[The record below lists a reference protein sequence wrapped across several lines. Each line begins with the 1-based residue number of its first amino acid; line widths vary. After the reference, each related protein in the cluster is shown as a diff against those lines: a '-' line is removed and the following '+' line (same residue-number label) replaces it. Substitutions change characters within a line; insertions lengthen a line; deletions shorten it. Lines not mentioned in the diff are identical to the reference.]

1 MHRSM
6 TTVGAESNGMQAQT
20 LPEHRLQHVRWLQLV
35 VVALLIAVV
44 AVGARAVFVQPSS
57 GTTAPPTISLDRDN
71 SIKPHGPNQVPRIV
85 STDAAQTTSGGSA

>member
-35 VVALLIAVV
+35 VVALLIAIV

-57 GTTAPPTISLDRDN
+57 GTTAPPTISVDRGT
-71 SIKPHGPNQVPRIV
+71 IKPHGPNQVPRIV
-85 STDAAQTTSGGSA
+85 STDAAQTASGGSA